1 MAVRS
6 REKETE
12 ILDAAAR
19 LFKEKGFHATSMRD
33 IAEAVGMQKGS
44 LYYHIASKEELLFRI
59 SHAAINAIIARL
71 EEIAQAPLSPTEKLR
86 QAIENHVLTLC
97 DRLDLLSVFLKESKT
112 LTAEQQAQ
120 ILERRKRYE
129 ELFEGILEEG
139 IAAGEFRAVDVPVV
153 AAGLLGMLNWMHQW
167 YRPDGRL
174 SPQQIAAIFTDLALH
189 GLLNPQSPVSQSPV
203 SQSLVSNNQ
212 SPISQSEGGA

>member
-1 MAVRS
+1 MTARG
-6 REKETE
+6 KEAE

-19 LFKEKGFHATSMRD
+19 LFKEKGFHATSMQD
-33 IAEAVGMQKGS
+33 IADAVGMQKGS

-59 SHAAINAIIARL
+59 SHDAINAIIARL

-97 DRLDLLSVFLKESKT
+97 DRLDLLAVFLKESKT

-153 AAGLLGMLNWMHQW
+153 TAGLLGMLNWMHQW

-174 SPQQIAAIFTDLALH
+174 SPQQIATIFTDLALRGLATRMTDGLEH
-189 GLLNPQSPVSQSPV
+189 GTRSTQ
-203 SQSLVSNNQ
+203 
-212 SPISQSEGGA
+212 

>member
-1 MAVRS
+1 MAMRS
-6 REKETE
+6 RETE

-33 IAEAVGMQKGS
+33 IADAVGMQKGS

-59 SHAAINAIIARL
+59 SHDAINAVIARL
-71 EEIAQAPLSPTEKLR
+71 EAIAEAPLSPTEKLR

-97 DRLDLLSVFLKESKT
+97 ERLDLLSVFLRESKT

-129 ELFEGILEEG
+129 ELFESILEEG
-139 IAAGEFRAVDVPVV
+139 IAAGEFRAVDVPIV
-153 AAGLLGMLNWMHQW
+153 ASGLLGMLNWMHQW

-174 SPQQIAAIFTDLALH
+174 SPQQIAAIFVDLTLR
-189 GLLNPQSPVSQSPV
+189 GLLNPQSPVSNSP
-203 SQSLVSNNQ
+203 VSNNQ

>member
-1 MAVRS
+1 MAVHS
-6 REKETE
+6 KEAE

-33 IAEAVGMQKGS
+33 IAAAVGMQKGS
-44 LYYHIASKEELLFRI
+44 LYYHITSKEELLFRI
-59 SHAAINAIIARL
+59 SHDAINAIIARL
-71 EEIAQAPLSPTEKLR
+71 EEIAAAPLCPTEKLR

-97 DRLDLLSVFLKESKT
+97 DRLDLLSVFLKESKI

-139 IAAGEFRAVDVPVV
+139 IAAGEFRVVDVPVV
-153 AAGLLGMLNWMHQW
+153 AVGLLGMLNWMHQW

-174 SPQQIAAIFTDLALH
+174 PPQQIAAIFTDFTLH
-189 GLLNPQSPVSQSPV
+189 GLLNPESPVSQSP
-203 SQSLVSNNQ
+203 VSNNQ
-212 SPISQSEGGA
+212 SPISQPEGGA